1 MFERGTRYHFFNH
14 LHLLSGI
21 ITKFLLLNGGVMQFV
36 IMYPAQVAASLSL
49 FFSGSS
55 DVHLIYAGI
64 RFMYFIVFLSSA
76 AVAPEGKQSCV
87 TLVQSAVSHTGGE
100 VPHMFARSTLMSGAG
115 LMLPD
120 TGLNPIVAA
129 PAKSSPKKSHYL
141 PIEPDPIEETE
152 VHPVMMWQ
160 SSSLLPPPDTQKL
173 DSKALEPKEL
183 NQVLSGKIMPPPP
196 LLPIRTRRASSNLR
210 LIVPDTDPTSLMP
223 EKMKT
228 ELAEETNSQSP
239 EDVKGIDLRLKPVAT
254 SNPLATVA
262 DLSSTQSPTMATF
275 RQFVTGSTN
284 VPLPNQSAQSVEKY
298 LSNLE
303 HATDTALAPKSISD
317 RIASACKIASSV
329 APTAS
334 QICLNTHPG
343 SPHFDSAS
351 ALFRQQQSN
360 TAAGAV
366 DPKLQYASDLSVPL
380 LYSAKTAAKMAGQE
394 CKLQVPAKE
403 TSLLQQATAAR
414 RKSMF
419 NDTLA
424 ITPSAETLLGGRRP
438 IVIIP
443 ESQNVE
449 NGISSV
455 HSTPAESIDQN
466 IPVMSTVSKASA
478 LLQQRSELIY
488 SSPQRRAMSSLL
500 PASVQSTETGM
511 LDRLSKGNNTVGIVG
526 RVHDSPLLS
535 PPSPL
540 LGDQMLAVTQPSII
554 VSTQNARLDALI
566 SSAMNNHVLGPDNHI
581 QSSNTD
587 KLDALVNSAAASH
600 MIPAPVTA
608 ADNIMLNNPLQAP
621 LRQQSA
627 SSTDQMSPISV
638 KKMTDTGLGSF
649 DILPAQNS
657 NTEISQSTQLL
668 NSAMSA
674 ALNEHLLVTP
684 TKAQVQTGTQLSTVP
699 SSPENALYTNHD
711 QASPTVTKSHILNSS
726 IATTA
731 EGQIL
736 VASPTHTTP
745 VTVKSMVLESPNTL
759 PHNDILAS
767 SSSPNAPLAVKQMV
781 AAVSP
786 EGQVLIASPTSA
798 PMENIM
804 NSAIAQQG
812 NGQMIL
818 TGPTCTS
825 PVAMKTMIFESA
837 ASDQC
842 LVNPVHTSPI
852 AVKTMILKSQL
863 SGSVDEGLV
872 PRTTAQS
879 AHMSTESAR
888 LDALVQSTLNEH
900 AFVSNEPQMTSAL
913 DVQTGNGMT
922 ILTHQAH
929 VQQSSQVPSTSPLIS
944 HPSACI
950 TTLITQSPEPPSHL
964 PVPAV
969 TTDDALMNT
978 IFTTSRGTSGTD
990 SSLQAHSFNKE
1001 GTVMVGEDSQTPC
1014 CTSGSALLHASQ
1026 FTTASSNSGSLVTG
1040 ITMPSKM
1047 AEQLAAQS
1055 RDSSSGFVTQMLLGL
1070 AADEKIKKDSDIALM
1085 SRDKITESLQQQG
1098 DFSKSKLPETRL
1110 FAAPQMLKAA
1120 VGDLLKSA
1128 VEDVP
1133 SLHSQSRVTTVSDL
1147 LITKQQSQEVQEQ
1160 ECKQHQLSV
1169 TPQTTTCVT
1178 VSTAT
1183 TPGQPQK
1190 KAEEG
1195 MVPQELTQMSEND
1208 LLSYINPSAFDQV

>member
-1 MFERGTRYHFFNH
+1 MFNLLFYHGVSRWS
-14 LHLLSGI
+14 LSGI
-21 ITKFLLLNGGVMQFV
+21 LLQYLCF
-36 IMYPAQVAASLSL
+36 ASL
-49 FFSGSS
+49 
-55 DVHLIYAGI
+55 VVCLISI
-64 RFMYFIVFLSSA
+64 CTLIDIKVRVFL
-76 AVAPEGKQSCV
+76 GCNIGM
-87 TLVQSAVSHTGGE
+87 L
-100 VPHMFARSTLMSGAG
+100 FI
-115 LMLPD
+115 MLPV
-120 TGLNPIVAA
+120 G
-129 PAKSSPKKSHYL
+129 
-141 PIEPDPIEETE
+141 ETE

-173 DSKALEPKEL
+173 DCKALEPKEL

-228 ELAEETNSQSP
+228 ELAEETSSQSP
-239 EDVKGIDLRLKPVAT
+239 EDVKGIDLRMKPVAT
-254 SNPLATVA
+254 VNPLASVA

-303 HATDTALAPKSISD
+303 CATDTALVPKSMSD
-317 RIASACKIASSV
+317 HIASSCKVADAV
-329 APTAS
+329 APTTS
-334 QICLNTHPG
+334 QICLSTHSGNPQ
-343 SPHFDSAS
+343 FDSAS
-351 ALFRQQQSN
+351 ALFGQQQST

-380 LYSAKTAAKMAGQE
+380 LYNAKTGAKMAGQE

-419 NDTLA
+419 DDTLA
-424 ITPSAETLLGGRRP
+424 ITPNGETLLGGRRP

-466 IPVMSTVSKASA
+466 ISVMSTVTKASA
-478 LLQQRSELIY
+478 LLQQRSDLIY
-488 SSPQRRAMSSLL
+488 SSPERGAMNSLL
-500 PASVQSTETGM
+500 SASAQSTETGV
-511 LDRLSKGNNTVGIVG
+511 LDSLSKGSNTVGIVG
-526 RVHDSPLLS
+526 SVRDTPLLS

-540 LGDQMLAVTQPSII
+540 LGDQMLAGTQPSII

-566 SSAMNNHVLGPDNHI
+566 SSAMNNHVLGPDNRI

-600 MIPAPVTA
+600 MMPAPVTA
-608 ADNIMLNNPLQAP
+608 ANNIMLNNPVQAP

-627 SSTDQMSPISV
+627 ASTDQMSPISV
-638 KKMTDTGLGSF
+638 KKMTDTGLGNF
-649 DILPAQNS
+649 DILPAQHS
-657 NTEISQSTQLL
+657 NTEISQNTQLL

-684 TKAQVQTGTQLSTVP
+684 TKAQVQTGAQLSISAVP
-699 SSPENALYTNHD
+699 CSPENALYTNHD
-711 QASPTVTKSHILNSS
+711 QTSTVTKSRLLNSS

-736 VASPTHTTP
+736 VASPTHTSP
-745 VTVKSMVLESPNTL
+745 VTAKSVVRESPNTL
-759 PHNDILAS
+759 PHNEIMAS
-767 SSSPNAPLAVKQMV
+767 SLSPNAPVAVKQMV

-786 EGQVLIASPTSA
+786 EGQMLIASPTSA

-818 TGPTCTS
+818 TGPNCTS

-842 LVNPVHTSPI
+842 LANPAHTPPI

-863 SGSVDEGLV
+863 SSSVEESLV

-879 AHMSTESAR
+879 THMSTESAR
-888 LDALVQSTLNEH
+888 LDALVHSTLDEH
-900 AFVSNEPQMTSAL
+900 AFVSDEPQVTSAL

-922 ILTHQAH
+922 ILSHQAH
-929 VQQSSQVPSTSPLIS
+929 MQQSSQVPSTSLLIS
-944 HPSACI
+944 HPPACI
-950 TTLITQSPEPPSHL
+950 TTLITQSSEPSSHL

-969 TTDDALMNT
+969 TTDNALMNT
-978 IFTTSRGTSGTD
+978 IFTTSRSTTDTD

-1001 GTVMVGEDSQTPC
+1001 GTVIVGTDPQTPC

-1047 AEQLAAQS
+1047 AEELAAQS

-1070 AADEKIKKDSDIALM
+1070 APDEKIKKDSDIALM
-1085 SRDKITESLQQQG
+1085 SRDKITESLQQQA
-1098 DFSKSKLPETRL
+1098 DFSKNKLPETRL

-1120 VGDLLKSA
+1120 VGD
-1128 VEDVP
+1128 VRN
-1133 SLHSQSRVTTVSDL
+1133 LHSQSQVTTVSDL

-1160 ECKQHQLSV
+1160 ECKQRQHSV
-1169 TPQTTTCVT
+1169 IPQTTTCVT
-1178 VSTAT
+1178 MSSAT

-1190 KAEEG
+1190 KGEEG

-1208 LLSYINPSAFDQV
+1208 LLSYINPSAFDQG

>member
-1 MFERGTRYHFFNH
+1 
-14 LHLLSGI
+14 
-21 ITKFLLLNGGVMQFV
+21 MQELDLC
-36 IMYPAQVAASLSL
+36 ISLCS
-49 FFSGSS
+49 
-55 DVHLIYAGI
+55 
-64 RFMYFIVFLSSA
+64 LSSA

-87 TLVQSAVSHTGGE
+87 ALVQSAVSHTGGE
-100 VPHMFARSTLMSGAG
+100 VPRMFARSTLVPGAG

-120 TGLNPIVAA
+120 TGLNPIIAA
-129 PAKSSPKKSHYL
+129 SAKPSPKKSHYL
-141 PIEPDPIEETE
+141 PIEPDQIGETE

-173 DSKALEPKEL
+173 DNKAMEPKEL
-183 NQVLSGKIMPPPP
+183 NKVLSGKIMPPP

-228 ELAEETNSQSP
+228 ELAEETSSPSP
-239 EDVKGIDLRLKPVAT
+239 EDVKGIDLRMKPVAT
-254 SNPLATVA
+254 ANPLATVA

-275 RQFVTGSTN
+275 RQFVTGNTN

-303 HATDTALAPKSISD
+303 HATDTALVPKSMSD
-317 RIASACKIASSV
+317 RIASSCKIADTV
-329 APTAS
+329 APTAP
-334 QICLNTHPG
+334 QICLSTHCGNPQ
-343 SPHFDSAS
+343 FDSAS
-351 ALFRQQQSN
+351 ALFRQQQST

-366 DPKLQYASDLSVPL
+366 DPELQYASDLSVPL
-380 LYSAKTAAKMAGQE
+380 LYNAKTAAEMSGQE
-394 CKLQVPAKE
+394 CKLQVPTEE

-419 NDTLA
+419 DDTLA
-424 ITPSAETLLGGRRP
+424 ITPNAETLLGGRRP

-466 IPVMSTVSKASA
+466 ISVMSTVTKAPT
-478 LLQQRSELIY
+478 LLQQRSDLIY
-488 SSPQRRAMSSLL
+488 SNPERGALSSLL
-500 PASVQSTETGM
+500 PASTQSTETGV
-511 LDRLSKGNNTVGIVG
+511 LDSLSKGSNTVGIVG
-526 RVHDSPLLS
+526 SVRDSPLVS
-535 PPSPL
+535 PPSM
-540 LGDQMLAVTQPSII
+540 LGDQMLTVTQPPII
-554 VSTQNARLDALI
+554 DSTQSARLDALI
-566 SSAMNNHVLGPDNHI
+566 SSAMNNHVLSPDNHI
-581 QSSNTD
+581 QSSSTG
-587 KLDALVNSAAASH
+587 KMDALVNSAAVSH

-608 ADNIMLNNPLQAP
+608 ADNIMLNNPVQAP

-627 SSTDQMSPISV
+627 ASTDQMSLISV
-638 KKMTDTGLGSF
+638 KKMTDAGLGSF
-649 DILPAQNS
+649 DILPAQHS
-657 NTEISQSTQLL
+657 NTEISQNTQLL

-674 ALNEHLLVTP
+674 VLNEHLLVTS
-684 TKAQVQTGTQLSTVP
+684 TKAQVQTGAQLSTSAVP
-699 SSPENALYTNHD
+699 SSPESALYTSHD
-711 QASPTVTKSHILNSS
+711 QMSPTVTKNRILNSS

-736 VASPTHTTP
+736 VASPTHISP
-745 VTVKSMVLESPNTL
+745 VTAKSMVLESPNTL
-759 PHNDILAS
+759 VHNEILAS
-767 SSSPNAPLAVKQMV
+767 SSTSPNAPVAVKQMV

-786 EGQVLIASPTSA
+786 EGQMLIASPTSA

-804 NSAIAQQG
+804 NSAITQQG

-842 LVNPVHTSPI
+842 LANTARSSPI

-863 SGSVDEGLV
+863 SGSVDESLM

-879 AHMSTESAR
+879 THMSTESAR

-900 AFVSNEPQMTSAL
+900 AFVSNEPQVTSAL
-913 DVQTGNGMT
+913 EVHTGNGMT
-922 ILTHQAH
+922 ILSHQAH
-929 VQQSSQVPSTSPLIS
+929 MQQSSQVPSTSPLIS
-944 HPSACI
+944 HPPACI
-950 TTLITQSPEPPSHL
+950 TTLITQSSEPSSHL

-978 IFTTSRGTSGTD
+978 IFTTSRCNTDTD

-1001 GTVMVGEDSQTPC
+1001 GTVVVGTDSQTPC

-1047 AEQLAAQS
+1047 AEELAAQS

-1070 AADEKIKKDSDIALM
+1070 AADEKIKKDSEIALM
-1085 SRDKITESLQQQG
+1085 SREKITESLQQQA
-1098 DFSKSKLPETRL
+1098 DFSKNKLPETRL

-1128 VEDVP
+1128 VGDVP
-1133 SLHSQSRVTTVSDL
+1133 SLHSQSQVTTMSDL

-1160 ECKQHQLSV
+1160 QCKQRQHSV

-1178 VSTAT
+1178 MSTAAI
-1183 TPGQPQK
+1183 PGQPQK
-1190 KAEEG
+1190 KGEEG